1 MNFSLPESY
10 LIGLTTLLFVIA
22 ILVGRQLL
30 RTRKEE
36 MKLIQ
41 LEKRE
46 AENSQDAGELYELG
60 SVQIKKR
67 LYPQATTTLKKALNN
82 LKKNQMKQKQ

>member
-10 LIGLTTLLFVIA
+10 LIGLTSLLFVIA

-30 RTRKEE
+30 RTRKNE

-46 AENSQDAGELYELG
+46 TDSSQDAGELYELG

-67 LYPQATTTLKKALNN
+67 LYPQATVTLKPGYCLE
-82 LKKNQMKQKQ
+82 MGPEV